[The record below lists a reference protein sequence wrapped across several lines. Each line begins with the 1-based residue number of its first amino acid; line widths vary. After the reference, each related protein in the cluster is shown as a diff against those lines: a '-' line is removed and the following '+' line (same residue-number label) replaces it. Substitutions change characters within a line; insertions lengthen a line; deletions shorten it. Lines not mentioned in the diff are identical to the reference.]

1 MIATLTPMFDN
12 NMNVTAYSIFAQRA
26 NYFLNPGMLNPDYLD
41 GAGYV
46 DGFEIIDS
54 MGMETLSDEKEVFVE
69 LSAIALFADL
79 DAQHKAP
86 PNRIVLLVDS
96 TVGPEERNVER
107 IRELKETGYRFAMQG
122 LQINQFEQ
130 FRQILMQMDY
140 ILLDHKRIIIKKAK
154 IYFNKMYPNMKLGA
168 LNVDSREEYDKLTE
182 NGSFDLYEGSFF
194 RMPVTKEQT
203 EVAPVKANYI
213 QLLNTVNEPDYE
225 LTDAADVIGKD
236 TALIISLLKMVNRM
250 VPSEVSSVR
259 QAAALLG
266 QKELKKWINTAVTQE
281 LCADKPSEIIRM
293 SLLRAKLCENLAPIL
308 GFRQSEQEPFL
319 LGLFSAIDVM
329 LDLPMEEALKK
340 IHLSDHINAALLDN
354 EGPMYPLLQFMLL
367 YENAEW
373 TELSRIMVI
382 EEVDM
387 DTVYRAYLDAL
398 KWYRELFI

>member
-1 MIATLTPMFDN
+1 
-12 NMNVTAYSIFAQRA
+12 
-26 NYFLNPGMLNPDYLD
+26 
-41 GAGYV
+41 
-46 DGFEIIDS
+46 
-54 MGMETLSDEKEVFVE
+54 
-69 LSAIALFADL
+69 
-79 DAQHKAP
+79 
-86 PNRIVLLVDS
+86 
-96 TVGPEERNVER
+96 
-107 IRELKETGYRFAMQG
+107 
-122 LQINQFEQ
+122 
-130 FRQILMQMDY
+130 
-140 ILLDHKRIIIKKAK
+140 
-154 IYFNKMYPNMKLGA
+154 MYPNMKLGA

-329 LDLPMEEALKK
+329 LDMPMEEALKK
-340 IHLSDHINAALLDN
+340 IHLSDHINAALLN
-354 EGPMYPLLQFMLL
+354 SEGPMFPLLQFMLL